1 MSGIAKTLAKRQ
13 EIPKQYQW
21 AVEDVY
27 ADDATWEADFAKVQA
42 MISDLAA
49 LQGSLN
55 QSAAKLLAALK
66 TQETM
71 LKAVFKV
78 AFYAGRRK
86 DEDNTNSLYVAMS
99 DRARSL
105 AIQLNGAMSW
115 FTPELLSLPVE
126 QLEKYLGEEPELATY
141 CQLLD
146 EIMRRKPHVLSAEQ
160 EYLLA
165 QVDQVSQGPAT
176 IFSMLNNADLKF
188 PTIRDEKGQ
197 EVEVTKGRFVSF
209 LQSPDRRVRKDA
221 FTAAYSTYR
230 GLKNTIAA
238 TLGSSIKG
246 DAFYAQTRNYESS
259 LHAATFPD
267 NVPVEVYD
275 NLIATVHNNLDKM
288 HAYVSLRK
296 QALQLDEL
304 HMYDIYVPIVKDFQ
318 MGVNYQDACAMVIDS
333 LAPFG
338 PEYQNIVRRAV
349 SERWIDVYENVGK
362 TSGAYSAGVYG
373 VHPYMLLNF
382 QDDIQSTFT
391 LAHELGH
398 SLHTYLTL
406 ETQPFI
412 YADYSLFVAEVASTV
427 HEVLLTHYLLSIT
440 SDPQE
445 RAYYLNNYLEG
456 FRGTVFRQTMFA
468 EFEREVHAR
477 SAAGQALTADM
488 MCDIYYDLNV
498 KYHGPDMVVDQDI
511 AMEWARIPHFYRAF
525 YVYKYAT
532 GYSAAVALAKQ
543 ILTEGAPA
551 VERYLGF
558 LRSGSS
564 DYPLNVLHKAGVDMS
579 SPAPIQSAMDEFG
592 RTVDEL
598 KELLNC

>member
-1 MSGIAKTLAKRQ
+1 MSGKAKTLAKRR
-13 EIPKQYQW
+13 EISEQHQW
-21 AVEDVY
+21 AIKDVY
-27 ADDATWEADFAKVQA
+27 QDDAAWEADYAKVQA
-42 MISDLAA
+42 MIPGLIA
-49 LQGSLN
+49 LHGTLG
-55 QSAAKLLAALK
+55 QSSAQFLAALK
-66 TQETM
+66 TQEVV
-71 LKAVFKV
+71 LKIMFKV
-78 AFYAGRRK
+78 GFYAGRRK
-86 DEDNTNSLYVAMS
+86 DEDNTNPVYVAMH

-115 FTPELLSLPVE
+115 FTPELLSLPEE
-126 QLEKYLGEEPELATY
+126 QLEQYLAEVPELAPY
-141 CQLLD
+141 QHMLD
-146 EIMRRKPHVLSAEQ
+146 QIMRRKPHVLSAEL

-165 QVDQVSQGPAT
+165 QVNQVSQGPAT
-176 IFSMLNNADLKF
+176 IFSMLNDADLKF
-188 PTIRDEKGQ
+188 PTIRDENGE
-197 EVEVTKGRFVSF
+197 EVEVTKGRFTSF
-209 LQSPDRRVRKDA
+209 LESPDRRVRKDA
-221 FTAAYSTYR
+221 FAAAYSTYR

-238 TLGSSIKG
+238 TFGSSIKG
-246 DAFYAQTRNYESS
+246 DAFYAQARNYKSS

-267 NVPVEVYD
+267 NVAVEVYD
-275 NLIATVHNNLDKM
+275 NLIATVHKNLDKM

-296 QALQLDEL
+296 RALQLDEL
-304 HMYDIYVPIVKDFQ
+304 HMYDIYVPIVKDFE
-318 MGVNYQDACAMVIDS
+318 MSINYQDACELVIDS

-338 PEYQNIVRRAV
+338 PEYQAIVRRAV

-362 TSGAYSAGVYG
+362 TSGAYSASVFG
-373 VHPYMLLNF
+373 VHPFMLLNF
-382 QDDIQSTFT
+382 QDNIQSAFT

-398 SLHTYLTL
+398 SLHTYLTQ
-406 ETQPFI
+406 ETQPFV
-412 YADYSLFVAEVASTV
+412 YANYSLFVAEVASTV
-427 HEVLLTHYLLSIT
+427 HEVLLTHYLLGKT

-477 SAAGQALTADM
+477 SAAGQALTADA
-488 MCDIYYDLNV
+488 MCELYYDLNV

-551 VERYLGF
+551 VERYLDF

-564 DYPLNVLHKAGVDMS
+564 DYPLNVLRKAGVDMS

-598 KELLNC
+598 RELLSC